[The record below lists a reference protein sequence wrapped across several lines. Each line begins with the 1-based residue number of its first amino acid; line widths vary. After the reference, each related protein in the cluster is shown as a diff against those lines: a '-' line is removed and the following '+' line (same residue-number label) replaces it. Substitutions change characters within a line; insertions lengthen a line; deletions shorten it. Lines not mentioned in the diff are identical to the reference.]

1 MGVKSQSEFD
11 SRDDAFKIYK
21 KGEAYP
27 KEKSK
32 FIDLAKENRTENKE
46 NKHPKK

>member
-11 SRDDAFKIYK
+11 SSDDAFKIYR
-21 KGEAYP
+21 KGEELP

-32 FIDLAKENRTENKE
+32 FIDLAEENRTEEK
-46 NKHPKK
+46 KHPKK